1 MVEDVKQKGE
11 RRRWMIMIKGRQ
23 GIRRRRRRRR
33 SWFEVIAVN
42 QLSCGAGDSLSKG
55 MREAQIAISAP
66 TQLVHPEMIFNHPH
80 ILDCS
85 TQLAW

>member
-1 MVEDVKQKGE
+1 M
-11 RRRWMIMIKGRQ
+11 
-23 GIRRRRRRRR
+23 
-33 SWFEVIAVN
+33 IAVN

-85 TQLAW
+85 TQPTVVSHQTQLLVDFSTLKPQKKLNYC